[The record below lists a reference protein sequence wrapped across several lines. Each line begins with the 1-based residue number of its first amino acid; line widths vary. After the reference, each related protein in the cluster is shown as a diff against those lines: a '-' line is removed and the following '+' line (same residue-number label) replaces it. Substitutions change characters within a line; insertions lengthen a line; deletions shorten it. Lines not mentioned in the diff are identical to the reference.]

1 MSRSVQPIAIPPD
14 LPPAPPGWRW
24 SKLTDIARLESGH
37 TPSRSRPDWW
47 GGDVSWL
54 SLTEIRELDGQ
65 WVESTQLR
73 TNESGIANSAARIL
87 PRGTVCLSRT
97 ASVGFVSIMAK
108 PMATSQDF
116 ANWVCG
122 SELDSDYLMYAL
134 ICSRPTLRELATGA
148 THKTIYM
155 PTLEGFH
162 VCAPEVDQQRRIAAR
177 LKVQLAEVETARLAA
192 RSQAQDIA
200 LLRIRLLKEM
210 LATLAGVPCK
220 VLGDHA
226 RTTSGTTP
234 PRGTKR
240 YWEPAEVPWVKTGEV
255 AFAPITG
262 AEEAVSQAALAECSL
277 TLLPP
282 KTVLVA
288 MYGQGK
294 TRGQSAILEVA
305 ATTNQACLAILP
317 NDTWEPEFM
326 YYWLVASYQDL
337 RDLSEDRGGNQANL
351 NGALL
356 KALEVP
362 APDHVHQMRV
372 VRRIKAALQEM
383 DALAAAGRATLAEL
397 ELLPKRLLS
406 QAFEN

>member
-1 MSRSVQPIAIPPD
+1 MSPSVQPVAIPPD

-47 GGDVSWL
+47 GGEVSWL
-54 SLTEIRELDGQ
+54 SLTEIRDLDGQ
-65 WVESTQLR
+65 WVERTQLR

-134 ICSRPTLRELATGA
+134 ICSRAKLRELATGA

-192 RSQAQDIA
+192 RRQAQDIA

-210 LATLAGVPCK
+210 LAELEGVPCK

-226 RTTSGTTP
+226 PTTSGTTP

-240 YWEPAEVPWVKTGEV
+240 YWEPAEIPWVKTGEV
-255 AFAPITG
+255 AFAPITVT
-262 AEEAVSQAALAECSL
+262 EEAVSQAALAECSL

-294 TRGQSAILEVA
+294 TRGQSAILEVT

-317 NDTWEPEFM
+317 NDTWEPEFL

-362 APDHVHQMRV
+362 APNQVQQLEV

-383 DALAAAGRATLAEL
+383 DAAGRSTLAEL

-406 QAFEN
+406 KAFEN